1 MHRVKLGGDKFL
13 TSLTMRPV
21 GRGTDIARIEG
32 VGLSLRVLAFPHEKG
47 RMLLANLRGRL
58 LLIAVVA
65 FLPVLGLMI
74 YAAVEGR
81 RRAATESQAAA
92 LAVARFAAVEQHQL
106 IEGTRQ
112 LLVGLSQ
119 LPEVANHDGPGCSAL
134 FAEVRARFP
143 AHANLGAAAPTGEI
157 FCSAV
162 PMPGPVTIADRPYFR
177 RAIDTREFAV
187 GSFLVGRVT
196 GRPALPFGYPAI
208 DRAGRLRAVVFVALD
223 LSWLNHLAADAQL
236 PAGSTLTVLDGA
248 GVVLARY
255 PRAEAWVGTA
265 HPSASLVRAVLTGR
279 EEGTAEAP
287 GLDGVLRLYAFRRLP
302 VPRDAGDLYIGVG
315 IPTAVAFADANRAL
329 RRNLLGLVVT
339 SLVILAAVWAGGG
352 LFILRPVRALLQ
364 ATTRLG
370 TGDLRARTGL
380 PYAGELGQLAHAF
393 DAMAANLERREAERG
408 QAEGALRDSAL
419 QYRRLVE
426 GSIQGIYIHQDFVIR
441 LANPAFA
448 RMFGFERP
456 EAAIGRDIRT
466 LIAPEEHARMEAYK
480 QQRLRGEPAPA
491 RYEFQGV
498 RRDGTTL
505 WLENTVS
512 VITWDGTS
520 AILATLF
527 DITERKQLEQQYH
540 QAQKMEA
547 IGQLA
552 GGIAHDFNNLLTV
565 ILGRSALLL
574 QRPGLEDSLRKNM
587 ELIQSTGQRASALT
601 RQLLT
606 FSRQQVIQPRVL
618 PLRPV
623 IDEIS
628 PMLQRLIGED
638 VELSVTIDP
647 ALGSV
652 QADPNQIGQVLL
664 NLVVN
669 ARDAMPQGGRLGIE
683 ARNVDLDA
691 AAVRGERD
699 ARPGAYAVI
708 AVSDTGTGM
717 DEATKARIFEPFFT
731 TKGVGKGTGLGLAT
745 VYGIVKQS
753 GGHIAVSTA
762 PGEGTTFTIYL
773 PRVDDAEAEGSLGPA
788 PTRLPR
794 GSETILLVE
803 DEPEVRA
810 LTRDILAQLGYRVLE
825 AADPPEA
832 RQLADQPHS
841 AIGLLVTDVVM
852 PQMSGPELAAQLK
865 ARSPGLRVLY
875 VSGYTNEAVS
885 SRGIAP
891 SDISLLQKP
900 FTPGELARK
909 VREALDTPAS
919 GQPGRPIASRPRSQP
934 ARSG

>member
-1 MHRVKLGGDKFL
+1 
-13 TSLTMRPV
+13 
-21 GRGTDIARIEG
+21 
-32 VGLSLRVLAFPHEKG
+32 
-47 RMLLANLRGRL
+47 
-58 LLIAVVA
+58 
-65 FLPVLGLMI
+65 MI
-74 YAAVEGR
+74 YAGVEGR
-81 RRAATESQAAA
+81 RHAATESQAAA
-92 LAVARFAAVEQHQL
+92 LAVARLAAVEQHQL

-119 LPEVANHDGPGCSAL
+119 LPEVANHDGPRCSAL
-134 FAEVRARFP
+134 FAEIRARFP
-143 AHANLGAAAPTGEI
+143 AHANLGAATPTGDL
-157 FCSAV
+157 FCSAL
-162 PMPGPVTIADRPYFR
+162 PMPEPVNIKDRPYFQR
-177 RAIDTREFAV
+177 VIDTRKFAV
-187 GSFLVGRVT
+187 GSFLIGRVT
-196 GRPALPFGYPAI
+196 GRPSLPLAYPAI

-223 LSWLNHLAADAQL
+223 LSWLNHLRADALL
-236 PAGSTLTVLDGA
+236 PEGSTLTVFDGD

-255 PRAEAWVGTA
+255 PLAEERVGQAIPDT
-265 HPSASLVRAVLTGR
+265 PLVRAVLTGR
-279 EEGTAEAP
+279 EDGTAEAP
-287 GLDGVLRLYAFRRLP
+287 GRDGVPRLYAFRRLP

-315 IPTAVAFADANRAL
+315 IPTAVAFAEANRAL
-329 RRNLLGLVVT
+329 GRNMLGLVVT
-339 SLVILAAVWAGGG
+339 SLVILAAVWAGGS
-352 LFILRPVRALLQ
+352 LVIVRPVRALLQ
-364 ATTRLG
+364 PVTRLG
-370 TGDLRARTGL
+370 TGDLKARTGL
-380 PYAGELGQLAHAF
+380 PYAGELGRLAQAF
-393 DAMAANLERREAERG
+393 DAMAANLERRETERR
-408 QAEGALRDSAL
+408 QADEARRDSEL

-426 GSIQGIYIHQDFVIR
+426 GSIEGIYIHQDFAIR

-456 EAAIGRDIRT
+456 EGAIGTDIRT
-466 LIAPEEHARMEAYK
+466 LIAPEEQARMEAYK

-498 RRDGTTL
+498 RRDGTRL

-512 VITWDGTS
+512 VITWDGRP

-527 DITERKQLEQQYH
+527 DLTERKQLERQYH

-574 QRPGLEDSLRKNM
+574 QRPGLDDSLRKNM

-623 IDEIS
+623 IEEIS
-628 PMLQRLIGED
+628 PMLQRLVGED
-638 VELSVTIDP
+638 VELAVTVDP

-652 QADPNQIGQVLL
+652 TADPNQIGQVIL

-683 ARNVDLDA
+683 ARNVELD
-691 AAVRGERD
+691 VRGD
-699 ARPGAYAVI
+699 ADPHPGAYALI
-708 AVSDTGTGM
+708 AVSDTGIGM
-717 DEATKARIFEPFFT
+717 DEATRARIFEPFFT

-762 PGEGTTFTIYL
+762 PGAGTTFRIYL
-773 PRVDDAEAEGSLGPA
+773 PRVEGGGADGSLSPA
-788 PTRLPR
+788 PTQLPR

-803 DEPEVRA
+803 DEAEVRT
-810 LTRDILAQLGYRVLE
+810 LSREVLVQLGYRVLE
-825 AADPPEA
+825 VAEPAEA
-832 RQLADQPHS
+832 QRLAVQPQS
-841 AIGLLVTDVVM
+841 AIDLLVTDVVM
-852 PQMSGPELAAQLK
+852 PQMSGPELAAHLT
-865 ARSPGLRVLY
+865 ARFPGLRVLH
-875 VSGYTNEAVS
+875 VSGYTSDALV
-885 SRGIAP
+885 SRGISA
-891 SDISLLQKP
+891 SDIALLQKP

-909 VREALDTPAS
+909 VREVLDTPAS
-919 GQPGRPIASRPRSQP
+919 GQPGRPIAVSPRSQP

>member
-1 MHRVKLGGDKFL
+1 
-13 TSLTMRPV
+13 
-21 GRGTDIARIEG
+21 
-32 VGLSLRVLAFPHEKG
+32 
-47 RMLLANLRGRL
+47 
-58 LLIAVVA
+58 
-65 FLPVLGLMI
+65 
-74 YAAVEGR
+74 
-81 RRAATESQAAA
+81 
-92 LAVARFAAVEQHQL
+92 
-106 IEGTRQ
+106 
-112 LLVGLSQ
+112 
-119 LPEVANHDGPGCSAL
+119 
-134 FAEVRARFP
+134 
-143 AHANLGAAAPTGEI
+143 
-157 FCSAV
+157 
-162 PMPGPVTIADRPYFR
+162 
-177 RAIDTREFAV
+177 
-187 GSFLVGRVT
+187 
-196 GRPALPFGYPAI
+196 
-208 DRAGRLRAVVFVALD
+208 VFVALD
-223 LSWLNHLAADAQL
+223 LSWLNHLAADALL
-236 PAGSTLTVLDGA
+236 PEGSTLTVLDGD

-255 PRAEAWVGTA
+255 PMAEAWVGKA
-265 HPSASLVRAVLTGR
+265 VPDAPLVRAVLTGR

-287 GLDGVLRLYAFRRLP
+287 GLDGVPRLYAFRRLP

-315 IPTAVAFADANRAL
+315 IPTAVAVADANRAL
-329 RRNLLGLVVT
+329 GRNILGLVVT
-339 SLVILAAVWAGGG
+339 SLAILAAVWVGGD
-352 LFILRPVRALLQ
+352 LIILRPVRALLQ

-393 DAMAANLERREAERG
+393 DAMAANLERREAERR
-408 QAEGALRDSAL
+408 QAEGALRDSEL

-426 GSIQGIYIHQDFVIR
+426 GSIQGVYIHQDFVIR
-441 LANPAFA
+441 LANPAFG

-456 EAAIGRDIRT
+456 EEAIGSDIRR
-466 LIAPEEHARMEAYK
+466 LIAPEEHARMEEYK
-480 QQRLRGEPAPA
+480 QQRLRGEPAPS

-512 VITWDGTS
+512 VITWDRKP

-565 ILGRSALLL
+565 ILGRSVLLL

-623 IDEIS
+623 IEEIS

-638 VELSVTIDP
+638 LDLSVTIDP

-652 QADPNQIGQVLL
+652 KADPNQIGQVLL

-669 ARDAMPQGGRLGIE
+669 ARDAMPQGGRVGIE
-683 ARNVDLDA
+683 AINVELDA
-691 AAVRGERD
+691 AAVRGDTD
-699 ARPGAYAVI
+699 ARPGAYALI
-708 AVSDTGTGM
+708 AVSDTGIGM
-717 DEATKARIFEPFFT
+717 DEATKARFFEPFFT

-745 VYGIVKQS
+745 VYGIVRQS

-773 PRVDDAEAEGSLGPA
+773 PRVEDAEAEGSLGPA

-794 GSETILLVE
+794 GSETILLME
-803 DEPEVRA
+803 DEAEVRA
-810 LTRDILAQLGYRVLE
+810 VTRDVLVQLGYRVLE
-825 AADPPEA
+825 VADPAEA
-832 RQLADQPHS
+832 RRRLADQQHS
-841 AIGLLVTDVVM
+841 AIALLLTDVVM
-852 PQMSGPELAAQLK
+852 PQMNGPELAAQLK
-865 ARSPGLRVLY
+865 ARSPRLRVLY
-875 VSGYTNEAVS
+875 LSGYTSEAVS
-885 SRGIAP
+885 SRGISP
-891 SDISLLQKP
+891 SDIALLQKP
-900 FTPGELARK
+900 FTPDELARK
-909 VREALDTPAS
+909 VREVLDTPAS
-919 GQPGRPIASRPRSQP
+919 GQPGRPIASSPWSQP
-934 ARSG
+934 AHSG

>member
-1 MHRVKLGGDKFL
+1 M
-13 TSLTMRPV
+13 T
-21 GRGTDIARIEG
+21 A
-32 VGLSLRVLAFPHEKG
+32 LSLHEKG
-47 RMLLANLRGRL
+47 TMPLANLRGRL
-58 LLIAVVA
+58 LLIAFVA

-74 YAAVEGR
+74 YAGVEGR
-81 RRAATESQAAA
+81 RRAATESQGAA
-92 LAVARFAAVEQHQL
+92 LAVARLAAVEQHQL

-119 LPEVANHDGPGCSAL
+119 LAEVANHDGPGCSAL
-134 FAEVRARFP
+134 FADIRARFP
-143 AHANLGAAAPTGEI
+143 AHANLGAATPTGDL
-157 FCSAV
+157 FCSAL
-162 PMPGPVTIADRPYFR
+162 PMAEPVSIRDRPYFR
-177 RAIDTREFAV
+177 RAIDTRDFAV
-187 GSFLVGRVT
+187 GSFLIGRVT
-196 GRPALPFGYPAI
+196 GRPSLPLAYPAI

-223 LSWLNHLAADAQL
+223 LSWLNHLPADALL
-236 PAGSTLTVLDGA
+236 PDGSILTVFDGD

-255 PRAEAWVGTA
+255 PLAEAWVGQPIPDA
-265 HPSASLVRAVLTGR
+265 PLVRAVLTGR
-279 EEGTAEAP
+279 EDGTAEAQ
-287 GLDGVLRLYAFRRLP
+287 GRDGVSRLYAFRRLP

-315 IPTAVAFADANRAL
+315 IPTAVAFAEANRAL
-329 RRNLLGLVVT
+329 GRNMLGLVVT
-339 SLVILAAVWAGGG
+339 SLVILAAVWAGGS
-352 LFILRPVRALLQ
+352 LVILRPVRALLQ
-364 ATTRLG
+364 AVTRLG

-380 PYAGELGQLAHAF
+380 PYVGELGRLAQAF
-393 DAMAANLERREAERG
+393 DTMAANLERRETERR
-408 QAEGALRDSAL
+408 QAEEARRDSEL

-426 GSIQGIYIHQDFVIR
+426 ASIEGIYIHQDFVIR

-456 EAAIGRDIRT
+456 EEVIGTDIHT
-466 LIAPEEHARMEAYK
+466 LIAPEEYARMEEYK
-480 QQRLRGEPAPA
+480 ERRLRGEPAPS

-498 RRDGTTL
+498 RRDDTRL

-512 VITWDGTS
+512 VIMWDGRP

-527 DITERKQLEQQYH
+527 DLTERKQLEQQYH

-552 GGIAHDFNNLLTV
+552 GGVAHDFNNLLTV

-574 QRPGLEDSLRKNM
+574 QRPGLEDSIRKNM

-623 IDEIS
+623 IEEIS
-628 PMLQRLIGED
+628 PMLKRLIGED
-638 VELSVTIDP
+638 VELAVTVDP

-652 QADPNQIGQVLL
+652 KADPNQVGQVLL

-691 AAVRGERD
+691 AAVRGTAE
-699 ARPGAYAVI
+699 ACPGAYTLL
-708 AVSDTGTGM
+708 AVSDTGVGM
-717 DEATKARIFEPFFT
+717 DEATQARIFEPFFT

-745 VYGIVKQS
+745 VHGIVKQS
-753 GGHIAVSTA
+753 GGHISVSTA
-762 PGEGTTFTIYL
+762 PGAGTTFRIYL
-773 PRVDDAEAEGSLGPA
+773 PRVQEEAAAGSPGPA
-788 PTRLPR
+788 STRLPR

-810 LTRDILAQLGYRVLE
+810 LARDVLAQVGYRVLAVAE
-825 AADPPEA
+825 PAEA
-832 RQLADQPHS
+832 RRLVEQPQS
-841 AIGLLVTDVVM
+841 AVDLLVTDVVM
-852 PQMSGPELAAQLK
+852 PQMSGPELAAHLT
-865 ARSPGLRVLY
+865 ARFPGLRVLH
-875 VSGYTNEAVS
+875 VSGYTSDALV
-885 SRGIAP
+885 SRGISP
-891 SDISLLQKP
+891 SDIALLQKP

-909 VREALDTPAS
+909 VREVLDTPAS
-919 GQPGRPIASRPRSQP
+919 GQPGRPIAVSPHSQP